1 MIYGIPNVLKMSE
14 TSAGMKT
21 RRVSSA
27 SSAVVELSRSKS
39 FILLQAERGAMAGKY
54 ICASS
59 IRPYVL
65 IDFSILQSYKK
76 IVRIPNVSS
85 RKRTISNNKS
95 QQVSIRG
102 FGLAENL
109 HFSEKMRIF
118 ALSKIKA
125 VSGQPMQMIATE
137 S

>member
-39 FILLQAERGAMAGKY
+39 FILLQAERGAMAMAGKY

-59 IRPYVL
+59 ILPYVFTSL
-65 IDFSILQSYKK
+65 F
-76 IVRIPNVSS
+76 IVQNY
-85 RKRTISNNKS
+85 
-95 QQVSIRG
+95 
-102 FGLAENL
+102 
-109 HFSEKMRIF
+109 
-118 ALSKIKA
+118 
-125 VSGQPMQMIATE
+125 
-137 S
+137 